1 MVWIYGRNLMSST
14 GRRTLVGA
22 VFVLAA
28 MVLLLWFGSLRG
40 PGVALAAEFD
50 TNGDQSIDERC
61 FLAIPCWLHDG
72 SVIGDQTLWEEQ
84 DENVGALEA
93 QGTETFAT
101 NGDQSIDERCFLAI
115 PCWLHDGTV
124 IGDQTMWEEQDE
136 NVGALEAQGTETED
150 SFEIQLLGTSLNSG
164 GEDNVGRCLLPGIPC
179 IHEPGSGLTGQSAG
193 VLSTSELHTY

>member
-72 SVIGDQTLWEEQ
+72 TVIGDQTLWEEQ

-93 QGTETFAT
+93 QGTET
-101 NGDQSIDERCFLAI
+101 G
-115 PCWLHDGTV
+115 
-124 IGDQTMWEEQDE
+124 
-136 NVGALEAQGTETED
+136 D
-150 SFEIQLLGTSLNSG
+150 SFEIQLLGTTLNSG

-179 IHEPGSGLTGQSAG
+179 FHESGSGLTGQSAG
-193 VLSTSELHTY
+193 VLSAMMLQTY